1 MGDINSVV
9 DVFVAFRERCMWLE
23 SCYTT
28 FASLYESG
36 EERRDLLGLIA
47 PGFFV
52 EHNQVLQQHCILQA
66 CKLTDPAEMRG
77 KKNLTLN
84 YVNTMLRA
92 ANLLTPEI
100 EALSAKMALYRE
112 LVLDSRH
119 WIISHHDL
127 EATMLGV
134 PVGAHEREDW
144 TVFLE
149 SMYRY
154 TDAVGEAV
162 GVGPLD
168 YRRCAGPGD
177 ANDLLKH
184 LRNSINHPAN

>member
-9 DVFVAFRERCMWLE
+9 DVFLALRERCMWLE

-28 FASLYESG
+28 FSSLYESG
-36 EERRDLLGLIA
+36 DDRRKLLGSTA
-47 PGFFV
+47 PGFFM

-66 CKLTDPAEMRG
+66 CKLTDPADMRG
-77 KKNLTLN
+77 KKNLTLSH
-84 YVNTMLRA
+84 VNNMLRA

-100 EALSAKMALYRE
+100 EELSAKMASYRK

-127 EATMLGV
+127 EATMLGE
-134 PVGAHEREDW
+134 PVGAHEKEDW
-144 TVFLE
+144 TVFLD
-149 SMYRY
+149 SMYLY

-162 GVGPLD
+162 GVGPLN
-168 YRRCAGPGD
+168 YRGCTGPGD

-184 LRNSINHPAN
+184 LRNSITHPAN